1 MSGQPVYDMVGIDVE
16 TTGLDSFKNE
26 VIEITAIE
34 FNSSRLIG
42 RTMTQLCRPLA
53 GCIPPEASKV
63 NGITYDMVK
72 DCLSYLS
79 DKVREKF
86 AEFIGDR
93 TAVGHNIIDFDS
105 KFIKIN
111 FKNVKDTLQMCRA
124 KYNSGNSLKS
134 ACKRANI
141 EWNDKESHRASYD
154 VIKCIELYWKLTEA
168 EEKKKVETPLFNTNE
183 SVKQLYSNDAS
194 ISQNLTKVEF
204 CDDINLGII
213 PTEKDKSFLA
223 TQTYSYSRIN
233 LFNQCPFKW
242 YMQYIKGFKEPDK
255 DYFQT
260 GKICHKTAEWAGEW
274 CYKEL
279 FKNKLISYMSLKGIK
294 INSEVL
300 NTKSLQEYAYYI
312 YEKPEMVCIAF
323 PESKHYAELI
333 YAMDKCLDQNSYEKP
348 SMPDLDTYNKL
359 IEKAINYYK
368 CSNPDVISEAKN
380 IMNRFY
386 VTKNYSLIPGD
397 LVLTEKKMA
406 FDKNWNSLNNFYSK
420 DIFFRGIIDVIS
432 YFDDCVIIADYK
444 SSRKMMTLK
453 QLKEDFQTMV
463 YALLIYKFLPEGSFK
478 RLIIRIDYIRYG
490 EIVEYEINSIEGIK
504 EIADRATN
512 WIYSSIQNI
521 EKEMIK
527 TDGTAFQPIRNEY
540 CHTCFLGEDGMCPLF
555 NKQISGKLDDPFACS
570 VSTIQECMAAWKRIE
585 TNKAEN
591 ERLSKLCKSF
601 IKQCSD
607 PVIIDKKA
615 KLDFYLSKHRDFD
628 VKKTTLLLLNKK
640 IDMADFIRHYSIT
653 PAEIQKI
660 FDDKK
665 IVLTQEE
672 LDSISTLKSKQT
684 FDAFTNEEAKAKNFI
699 NP

>member
-1 MSGQPVYDMVGIDVE
+1 
-16 TTGLDSFKNE
+16 
-26 VIEITAIE
+26 
-34 FNSSRLIG
+34 
-42 RTMTQLCRPLA
+42 
-53 GCIPPEASKV
+53 
-63 NGITYDMVK
+63 
-72 DCLSYLS
+72 
-79 DKVREKF
+79 
-86 AEFIGDR
+86 
-93 TAVGHNIIDFDS
+93 
-105 KFIKIN
+105 
-111 FKNVKDTLQMCRA
+111 
-124 KYNSGNSLKS
+124 
-134 ACKRANI
+134 
-141 EWNDKESHRASYD
+141 
-154 VIKCIELYWKLTEA
+154 
-168 EEKKKVETPLFNTNE
+168 
-183 SVKQLYSNDAS
+183 
-194 ISQNLTKVEF
+194 
-204 CDDINLGII
+204 
-213 PTEKDKSFLA
+213 
-223 TQTYSYSRIN
+223 
-233 LFNQCPFKW
+233 
-242 YMQYIKGFKEPDK
+242 
-255 DYFQT
+255 
-260 GKICHKTAEWAGEW
+260 
-274 CYKEL
+274 
-279 FKNKLISYMSLKGIK
+279 
-294 INSEVL
+294 
-300 NTKSLQEYAYYI
+300 
-312 YEKPEMVCIAF
+312 
-323 PESKHYAELI
+323 
-333 YAMDKCLDQNSYEKP
+333 
-348 SMPDLDTYNKL
+348 
-359 IEKAINYYK
+359 
-368 CSNPDVISEAKN
+368 
-380 IMNRFY
+380 
-386 VTKNYSLIPGD
+386 
-397 LVLTEKKMA
+397 MA

-555 NKQISGKLDDPFACS
+555 NKQISGKLDDPFAC
-570 VSTIQECMAAWKRIE
+570 WKRIE